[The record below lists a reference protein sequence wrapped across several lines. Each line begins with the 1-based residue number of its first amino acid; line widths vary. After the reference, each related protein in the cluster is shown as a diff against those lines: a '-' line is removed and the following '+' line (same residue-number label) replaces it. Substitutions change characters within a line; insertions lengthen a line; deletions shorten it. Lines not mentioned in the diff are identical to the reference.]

1 MIENN
6 NIVEFEW
13 NGSKISFELSR
24 SGTMINATEMAKAFP
39 GKLIADWN
47 RLKSTKEFLNALSS
61 VMGIPISQ
69 LIISRKGNTSLYDQG
84 TWMHEDVAIEFAR
97 WLNPMFA
104 VWCNKKIKEILVN
117 GYSVLGNSREDF
129 ERVYQ
134 DIQNRLSQL
143 EQENFQLKQSLDTQR
158 TAETFFKVVF
168 QNSNNLYTM
177 TDIVKGLNF
186 TVGRVDMYNKL
197 EELGFIFRRGKTWRL
212 KDPWSKQGFTKDVMV
227 LGKDGKYHNV
237 SRWTDTG
244 RGFVFT
250 VALRCGYVNPEML
263 GGMN

>member
-24 SGTMINATEMAKAFP
+24 NGTMINATEMAKAF
-39 GKLIADWN
+39 GKRPAKWLE
-47 RLKSTKEFLNALSS
+47 LPSTKEFINAICDIRKLD
-61 VMGIPISQ
+61 ITQ
-69 LIISRKGNTSLYDQG
+69 LIKSYKGNSTKFAQG
-84 TWMHEDVAIEFAR
+84 TWLHEDLAIEFAR
-97 WLNPMFA
+97 WLNPVFSI
-104 VWCNKKIKEILVN
+104 WCNDKIKEILVN

-129 ERVYQ
+129 KRVYQ

-197 EELGFIFRRGKTWRL
+197 EELGFIFRRSKTWRL